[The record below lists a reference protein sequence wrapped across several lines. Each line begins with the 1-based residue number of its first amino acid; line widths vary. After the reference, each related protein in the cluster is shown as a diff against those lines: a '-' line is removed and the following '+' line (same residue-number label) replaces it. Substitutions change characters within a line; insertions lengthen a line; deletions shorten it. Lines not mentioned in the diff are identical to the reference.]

1 MSGSRVSTA
10 SASLALTAV
19 QLDDLERRDE
29 AGAVAG
35 RLETV
40 ARADQ
45 SPVSLDRGEG
55 KLAGGLGALT
65 WHIMDYRIQPNRF
78 QPGSGRR
85 VRRGGRPRRAVGLV
99 VVAVI
104 QQLRSRSAVSGFRF
118 RRKGPGPGRPPSVAV
133 RSVTSDRLAV
143 SPLSA
148 DPCNHFASSPVTRI
162 GCVSG
167 MGLDD
172 DLVEGGGRHRRT

>member
-85 VRRGGRPRRAVGLV
+85 GRRGGRAPPGARR
-99 VVAVI
+99 VAV
-104 QQLRSRSAVSGFRF
+104 A
-118 RRKGPGPGRPPSVAV
+118 
-133 RSVTSDRLAV
+133 RL
-143 SPLSA
+143 
-148 DPCNHFASSPVTRI
+148 
-162 GCVSG
+162 
-167 MGLDD
+167 
-172 DLVEGGGRHRRT
+172 